1 MLDITEIQ
9 TIVDGFSA
17 NKDAKR
23 GLFNAVLYYIMA
35 REAKPVFKANQEQIF
50 VWATSDHFMQK
61 FLRGLKLESWKKG
74 RAAQLTRDNNNEFL
88 DAVENSSE
96 FPDWN
101 DYRNLVKKLTLA
113 FQAAEKEKTKRI
125 EMDIETISSML
136 SNANVSHVIVSSV
149 QAQVGRKITF
159 NYDYA
164 DHGQNPFTSTVV
176 KHGTNYVFSAGTPKN
191 GHNDVMSM
199 LDPIYPLGTNF
210 NFSSLKVMSD
220 AVIDHNKKTNV
231 STTRLVWEEAVLV
244 DNAVSKPFMHN
255 GKKIFAVYVRGIGFF
270 QTVGSGSDLRYIL
283 TRDLKANIHNPR
295 KLLKSEAKL
304 VDFSVEFNRE
314 NYEKLH

>member
-1 MLDITEIQ
+1 MLDVTEIQ
-9 TIVDGFSA
+9 AIVDELGKTQG
-17 NKDAKR
+17 NKR
-23 GLFNAVLYYIMA
+23 GFFNAVLYHIMA
-35 REAKPVFKANQEQIF
+35 REPKPVFKSNHEQIF
-50 VWATSDHFMQK
+50 IWATSDYTMHK
-61 FLRGLKLESWKKG
+61 YLRGLKIESWKKG
-74 RAAQLTRDNNNEFL
+74 NAAQLTRDNNNEFL
-88 DAVENSSE
+88 EAVENSES
-96 FPDWN
+96 FPEWDK
-101 DYRNLVKKLTLA
+101 YLMLVKKLTLA
-113 FQAAEKEKTKRI
+113 FQAAEKEKTKQI

-210 NFSSLKVMSD
+210 KFSSLKVMSD

-255 GKKIFAVYVRGIGFF
+255 GKKVFAVYVRGIGFF